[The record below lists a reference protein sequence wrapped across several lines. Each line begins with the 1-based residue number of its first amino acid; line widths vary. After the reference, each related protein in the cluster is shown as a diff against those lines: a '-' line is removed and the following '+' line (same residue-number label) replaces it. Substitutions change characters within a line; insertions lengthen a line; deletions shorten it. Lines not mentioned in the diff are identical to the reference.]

1 MDLRETPQQKSFRA
15 EVREFVEASLPAAL
29 RERVLNFQH
38 VVREDYVRWQ
48 RILAERG
55 WGAPAWP
62 IALGGTGW
70 DAAQRNI
77 FDEEC
82 FTAGAPRQMPF
93 GLSMVG
99 PVLQKYGTAAQQAQ
113 FLPRI
118 LSMDDWWCQGYSE
131 PGAGSDLASLR
142 TSAERVKDGD
152 GEHYLVNGQ
161 KIWTSF
167 AQWADWIFCLVR
179 TKAEGRPQE
188 GISFILINMT
198 SPGITVRP
206 IKSLDGG
213 HDVNEVFFDNVQVPL
228 DNLVGEEHGGW
239 TIAKYL
245 LGHERTNIAGL
256 GNCKRFMR
264 RLKEISAIELK
275 HGKPLIEDL
284 RFRDRIV
291 KVEIDLIAH
300 EWSLLRLIAAEN
312 SHQASGPNASILKI
326 RGSEIQQELT
336 ELLMECA
343 GPYAVPFVSAALDP
357 DFSGETANGEL
368 LNALAPH
375 YLDWR
380 KISIYGG
387 ATEVQKNIIAKMTLG
402 V

>member
-1 MDLRETPQQKSFRA
+1 MDLRETEHEKAFRA
-15 EVREFVEASLPAAL
+15 EVRSFVEANLPHDL
-29 RERVLNFQH
+29 RDRVLNFQH
-38 VVREDYVRWQ
+38 LEKADYVRWQ
-48 RILAERG
+48 RILAAHG

-62 IALGGTGW
+62 REFGGAAW
-70 DAAQRNI
+70 SAAQRNI

-93 GLSMVG
+93 GLSMVA
-99 PVLQKYGTAAQQAQ
+99 PVLQKFGTAAQQQ
-113 FLPRI
+113 RFLPRI
-118 LSMDDWWCQGYSE
+118 LSMEDWWCQGYSE
-131 PGAGSDLASLR
+131 PGAGSDLAALSTR
-142 TSAERVKDGD
+142 AERRADG
-152 GEHYLVNGQ
+152 HYLVNGQ

-179 TKAEGRPQE
+179 TDAGGRKQE
-188 GISFILINMT
+188 GISFLLIDMAT
-198 SPGITVRP
+198 PGVTVRP
-206 IKSLDGG
+206 IKTLDGG
-213 HDVNEVFFDNVQVPL
+213 HDVNEVFFDNVRVPVE
-228 DNLVGEEHGGW
+228 NLVGEEHHGW
-239 TIAKYL
+239 SIAKYL

-264 RLKEISAIELK
+264 RLKEIAASERK
-275 HGKPLIEDL
+275 HGKPLLQDP

-300 EWSLLRLIAAEN
+300 EWSLLRLIAAEGEGR
-312 SHQASGPNASILKI
+312 APGPEASILKI

-343 GPYAVPFVSAALDP
+343 GPYALPFVAEALEP
-357 DFSGETANGEL
+357 GYSGDTAQGEL

-387 ATEVQKNIIAKMTLG
+387 ATEVQKNIIAKMILG
-402 V
+402 L

>member
-1 MDLRETPQQKSFRA
+1 VDLRETEHEKAFRA
-15 EVREFVEASLPAAL
+15 EVRSFVEANLPHDL
-29 RERVLNFQH
+29 RDRVLNFQH
-38 VVREDYVRWQ
+38 LEKADYVRWQ
-48 RILAERG
+48 RILAAHG

-62 IALGGTGW
+62 REFGGAAW
-70 DAAQRNI
+70 SAAQRNI

-93 GLSMVG
+93 GLSMVA
-99 PVLQKYGTAAQQAQ
+99 PVLQKFGTAAQQQ
-113 FLPRI
+113 RFLPRI
-118 LSMDDWWCQGYSE
+118 LSMEDWWCQGYSE
-131 PGAGSDLASLR
+131 PGAGSDLAALSTR
-142 TSAERVKDGD
+142 AERRADG
-152 GEHYLVNGQ
+152 HYLVNGQ

-179 TKAEGRPQE
+179 TDAGGRKQE
-188 GISFILINMT
+188 GISFLLIDMAT
-198 SPGITVRP
+198 PGVTVRP
-206 IKSLDGG
+206 IKTLDGG
-213 HDVNEVFFDNVQVPL
+213 HDVNEVFFDNVRVPVE
-228 DNLVGEEHGGW
+228 NLVGEEHHGW
-239 TIAKYL
+239 SIAKYL

-264 RLKEISAIELK
+264 RLKEIAASERK
-275 HGKPLIEDL
+275 HGKPLLQDP

-300 EWSLLRLIAAEN
+300 EWSLLRLIAAEGEGR
-312 SHQASGPNASILKI
+312 APGPEASILKI

-343 GPYAVPFVSAALDP
+343 GPYALPFVAEALEP
-357 DFSGETANGEL
+357 GYSGDTAQGEL

-387 ATEVQKNIIAKMTLG
+387 ATEVQKNIIAKMILG
-402 V
+402 L

>member
-1 MDLRETPQQKSFRA
+1 MDLRETEHEKAFRA
-15 EVREFVEASLPAAL
+15 EVRSFVEANLPHDL
-29 RERVLNFQH
+29 RDRVLNFQH
-38 VVREDYVRWQ
+38 LEKADYVRWQ
-48 RILAERG
+48 RILAAHG

-62 IALGGTGW
+62 REFGGAAW
-70 DAAQRNI
+70 SAAQRNI

-93 GLSMVG
+93 GLSMVA
-99 PVLQKYGTAAQQAQ
+99 PVLQKFGTPAQQQ
-113 FLPRI
+113 RFLPRI
-118 LSMDDWWCQGYSE
+118 LSMEDWWCQGYSE
-131 PGAGSDLASLR
+131 PGAGSDLAALSTR
-142 TSAERVKDGD
+142 AERNTDG
-152 GEHYLVNGQ
+152 HYIVNGQ

-179 TKAEGRPQE
+179 TDAGGRKQE
-188 GISFILINMT
+188 GISFLLIDMAT
-198 SPGITVRP
+198 PGVTVRP
-206 IKSLDGG
+206 IKTLDGG
-213 HDVNEVFFDNVQVPL
+213 HDVNEVFFDNVRVPVE
-228 DNLVGEEHGGW
+228 NLVGEEHHGW
-239 TIAKYL
+239 SIAKYL

-264 RLKEISAIELK
+264 RLKEIAASERK
-275 HGKPLIEDL
+275 HGKPLLQDP

-300 EWSLLRLIAAEN
+300 EWSLLRLIAAEGEGR
-312 SHQASGPNASILKI
+312 APGPEASILKI

-343 GPYAVPFVSAALDP
+343 GPYALPFVADALEP
-357 DFSGETANGEL
+357 GYSGDTAQGEL

-387 ATEVQKNIIAKMTLG
+387 ATEVQKNIIAKMILG
-402 V
+402 L